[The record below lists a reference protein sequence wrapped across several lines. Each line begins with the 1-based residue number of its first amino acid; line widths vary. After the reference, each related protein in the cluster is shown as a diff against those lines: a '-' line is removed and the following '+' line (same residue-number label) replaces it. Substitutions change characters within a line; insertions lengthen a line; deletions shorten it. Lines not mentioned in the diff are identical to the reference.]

1 MGAAPDTRTLSSE
14 KALRIVHAMRASV
27 ARHGTAGA
35 TFDHVARAA
44 GVSRGL
50 LHYYFG
56 TKERLLVEVVRHD
69 GRVRMARLEEQLA
82 AAGSADDFIDLLAVN
97 LRAGLRNDPD
107 FTTLVFE
114 LFTQSRRNPEIATEF
129 AQLLA
134 GVRELLAA
142 LIADKQ
148 QEGVLRPDTEAEA
161 VADVLLALADGL
173 AMRVLSDPA
182 HDFSATINAALA
194 AVRVLLVDQA

>member
-1 MGAAPDTRTLSSE
+1 MGATAETRTLSSD

-35 TFDHVARAA
+35 TFDHVAREA

-69 GRVRMARLEEQLA
+69 AQVRMARLEEQLA
-82 AAGSADDFIDLLAVN
+82 AARSADDFIELLAVN
-97 LRAGLRNDPD
+97 LRAGLRKDPD
-107 FTTLVFE
+107 FTILVFE
-114 LFTQSRRNPEIATEF
+114 LFTQSRRNPEIAAEF
-129 AQLLA
+129 AQLLQ

-142 LIADKQ
+142 VIAGKQ
-148 QEGVLRPDTEAEA
+148 QEGVLRADIDAAA

-173 AMRVLSDPA
+173 AMRFLSEPA
-182 HDFSATINAALA
+182 RDFRPTIGATAEC
-194 AVRVLLVDQA
+194 VRALLV